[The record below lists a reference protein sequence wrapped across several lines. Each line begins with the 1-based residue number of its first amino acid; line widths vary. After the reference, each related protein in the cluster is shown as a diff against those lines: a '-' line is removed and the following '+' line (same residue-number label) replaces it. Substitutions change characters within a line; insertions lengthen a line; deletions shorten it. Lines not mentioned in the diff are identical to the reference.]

1 MIGAPI
7 RNAYLDDASVIAEAR
22 RAAWAIFNDKPHPGF
37 RKLGSGHFSRVYS
50 IASHPGLVLK
60 VGGPG
65 TYGRG
70 ESRYSAHGVADVW
83 PHYVE
88 HTASMS
94 PLPEWAPHVYHVES
108 LAPGFYF
115 AVMERLGER
124 RCGRYVPPPGVPG
137 ALGSYVSGDDIPASY
152 YDMLDAEGERR
163 GFGNDM
169 HGGNFLVRVRG
180 EHRTVVITDPWYA
193 GG

>member
-70 ESRYSAHGVADVW
+70 ESRYSANGNADVW
-83 PHYVE
+83 PCYVE
-88 HTASMS
+88 HTASIS
-94 PLPEWAPHVYHVES
+94 PLPEWAPHVYHVEALS
-108 LAPGFYF
+108 PGFYF
-115 AVMERLGER
+115 AVMERLEER
-124 RCGRYVPPPGVPG
+124 RLGRYVPPDMLG
-137 ALGSYVSGDDIPASY
+137 ALGSYVPGDEVPDTY
-152 YDMLDAEGERR
+152 YGLLVAEGERR
-163 GFGNDM
+163 GFGDDL

-180 EHRTVVITDPWYA
+180 EQRTVVITDPWYA
-193 GG
+193 WG